1 MQEKQTGI
9 ENLVVAGMITN
20 TSNKQS
26 SRFKQEVA
34 TKTAYITVPDEND
47 RQALIDFGMTLYT
60 PKDGGDDFFIAKLPA
75 KGLSIWSNGKKL
87 GMKKTTINEPN
98 FQTVEHVPLGL
109 SFIRGEKDG
118 NPFYRLQ
125 AINVVQKDDIF
136 DLDESNP
143 FE

>member
-1 MQEKQTGI
+1 MTEQKSEIT
-9 ENLVVAGMITN
+9 NVVVAGTITN
-20 TSNKQS
+20 TSDKQS
-26 SRFKQEVA
+26 ARFKQEVA
-34 TKTAYITVPDEND
+34 TKTAYIDVPNEQD

-60 PKDGGDDFFIAKLPA
+60 PEDGGNAFFIAKMPA
-75 KGLSIWSNGKKL
+75 KGLSIWSKGKKIGTKKVTL
-87 GMKKTTINEPN
+87 GEPN

-125 AINVVQKDDIF
+125 AVNVIQKDDIF